1 VFWMF
6 WIILS
11 MLRSDK
17 DVYVFWDYEY
27 EIVFRNMIWWI
38 LMPAAIVIFSW

>member
-1 VFWMF
+1 
-6 WIILS
+6 
-11 MLRSDK
+11 LRSDK

-38 LMPAAIVIFSW
+38 LMPAAIVIFSWYSDCNITDN